1 MFKDEYKKMN
11 ESIRPGSELLDRTER
26 SMAEIMNKRDA
37 KRMSAK
43 MAVALAMACVLAL
56 TGVAFATG
64 AIQSVFGWMGQRNID
79 DKVDYE
85 KLDQLADQDL
95 ASASQ
100 PFKDKGEVAVEVKQ
114 AYYDGYQLI
123 MGVQYNLKSH
133 VEMGIENEHVA
144 LTRPGDPSF
153 CAQKY
158 DSEEGLPVPLP
169 ATEEG
174 KTFPQSDI
182 LPAHIARYLTE
193 EQVRAFEKEYAE
205 NGEAAVTVYTATMS
219 DKADIEGDE
228 DNEISMDMD
237 ERAAGDEPDTM
248 YRYIEFD
255 ELTGD
260 FVNRDELTVT
270 FGLHQKVHVCRVDS
284 EGVWTASARI
294 EKLLVPCTVQK
305 NGQETRFAYGSF
317 ENEIYS
323 AKAELRVTDVRSRVI
338 IDVVRPAEWNKADS
352 EAMSVDDGEVDYVF
366 SYRMLTADGEWESAI
381 DEIQATET
389 GCRMEGV
396 IELTD
401 GQTEVILRPRY
412 TKSGLVEGEDIII
425 PLENGVSSVK

>member
-1 MFKDEYKKMN
+1 MFKDDYKKMN
-11 ESIRPGSELLDRTER
+11 ETITPGSELLRNTER
-26 SMAEIMNKRDA
+26 SMEEIMNKKDA
-37 KRMSAK
+37 KRVSAK
-43 MAVALAMACVLAL
+43 MALALALAGVLAL

-64 AIQSVFGWMGQRNID
+64 AIQSVFSWMGQRHVN
-79 DKVDYE
+79 DKVDYD

-100 PFKDKGEVAVEVKQ
+100 LFDDEGEVAVEVRQ

-123 MGVQYNLKSH
+123 MGVQYNLKSR
-133 VEMGIENEHVA
+133 VEMGLDNERVA
-144 LTRPGDPSF
+144 MTRPGDPSF
-153 CAQKY
+153 CATKY
-158 DSEEGLPVPLP
+158 DSQEGLPVPV
-169 ATEEG
+169 TEEG
-174 KTFPQSDI
+174 ENFPQSDI
-182 LPAHIARYLTE
+182 LPAYMAQYMTD

-205 NGEAAVTVYTATMS
+205 KGEAAVTVYTATMA

-228 DNEISMDMD
+228 NNEISMDMD
-237 ERAAGDEPDTM
+237 ERAAGDEPDSM

-294 EKLLVPCTVQK
+294 ENLLVPCTVQK

-323 AKAELRVTDVRSRVI
+323 AKAELRATDVRSRVI
-338 IDVVRPAEWNKADS
+338 IDVVRPEEWNNADS
-352 EAMSVDDGEVDYVF
+352 VAMSIDDGEVDYVF
-366 SYRMLTADGEWESAI
+366 SYRVLTVDGEWESAI

-389 GCRMEGV
+389 GCHMEGV
-396 IELTD
+396 IELAE

-412 TKSGLVEGEDIII
+412 SKSGLVEGEDIVIS
-425 PLENGVSSVK
+425 LENGISSVK

>member
-1 MFKDEYKKMN
+1 MFKDEYKRMN
-11 ESIRPGSELLDRTER
+11 ETIRPDSGLLERTER
-26 SMAEIMNKRDA
+26 SMAEIMNKKDA

-43 MAVALAMACVLAL
+43 MVVALAMACVLAL

-64 AIQSVFGWMGQRNID
+64 ALQSVFSWMGQRHIN
-79 DKVDYE
+79 DKVDYD

-100 PFKDKGEVAVEVKQ
+100 QFADNEEVAVEVRQ

-123 MGVQYNLKSH
+123 MGVQYNLKSR
-133 VEMGIENEHVA
+133 VETGLDNEHVA
-144 LTRPGDPSF
+144 MTRPGDPSF
-153 CAQKY
+153 CAKKY
-158 DSEEGLPVPLP
+158 DSQEGLPVPV
-169 ATEEG
+169 TEEG
-174 KTFPQSDI
+174 LSFPQSDI
-182 LPAHIARYLTE
+182 LPVYMTQYMTD

-205 NGEAAVTVYTATMS
+205 KGEAAVTVYTATMA

-317 ENEIYS
+317 ENELYS

-366 SYRMLTADGEWESAI
+366 SYHMLTADGEWESAI

-389 GCRMEGV
+389 GCRMEGT
-396 IELTD
+396 IELIE
-401 GQTEVILRPRY
+401 GQSEVVLRPRY
-412 TKSGLVEGEDIII
+412 SKSGLHEGEDIVIS
-425 PLENGVSSVK
+425 LENGIPSVK